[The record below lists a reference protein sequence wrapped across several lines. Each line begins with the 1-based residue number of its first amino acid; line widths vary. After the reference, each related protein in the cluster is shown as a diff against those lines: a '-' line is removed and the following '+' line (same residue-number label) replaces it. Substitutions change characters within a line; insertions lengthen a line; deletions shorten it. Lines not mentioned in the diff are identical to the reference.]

1 MRPIAINGARHT
13 VDIQTSEK
21 KTGSLAAA
29 SIRTAIVKAAG
40 AVALLLCVPGL
51 HAETIRWMD
60 SQGNV
65 HYTDR
70 LPPEEA
76 QRPRAKLNPQAKPIE
91 FVEGQKTQ
99 EQLDIARRLKQLRND
114 QQRILSEQR
123 DSDMSLNRTYRSED
137 EMQVALQ
144 GKLNT
149 MDSAKKIAE
158 SNRLHQEEVMRS
170 LLKRAAETE
179 NAGQPVPQNL
189 RDSIESTRR
198 QITLYQENI
207 KSLENAKAEIVAGFA
222 KDLGRFKSLEELNRN
237 PEFGSLEWQ
246 PQSPNADVDILSA
259 IRCNP
264 KQCAEAW
271 ALAKDYIKSKTQ
283 RPLVT
288 ETPTILQTAGPRE
301 DKDMALLA
309 VRIAGKNEDTLFLDT
324 SCHLSSIGDD
334 LCAGTVAKDIRQ
346 GFAPFILERLKAGGR

>member
-158 SNRLHQEEVMRS
+158 SNRL
-170 LLKRAAETE
+170 
-179 NAGQPVPQNL
+179 
-189 RDSIESTRR
+189 
-198 QITLYQENI
+198 
-207 KSLENAKAEIVAGFA
+207 
-222 KDLGRFKSLEELNRN
+222 
-237 PEFGSLEWQ
+237 
-246 PQSPNADVDILSA
+246 
-259 IRCNP
+259 
-264 KQCAEAW
+264 
-271 ALAKDYIKSKTQ
+271 
-283 RPLVT
+283 
-288 ETPTILQTAGPRE
+288 LQ
-301 DKDMALLA
+301 
-309 VRIAGKNEDTLFLDT
+309 
-324 SCHLSSIGDD
+324 
-334 LCAGTVAKDIRQ
+334 
-346 GFAPFILERLKAGGR
+346 